1 MKKSLGT
8 WNKVYYIL
16 GGGLILYVLFRL
28 FKKKEIPQPKTLEEL
43 PINPFPFVNNPTRQE
58 VFDWFKQEESIR
70 YKAYPDGGKFSIGL
84 GHQIKVPEENYLLN
98 ATITQNQVL
107 ELFDKD
113 IRWTLEAIN
122 KNVKVPL
129 NKNQKL
135 ALMSLVYNIGEPR
148 FKTTNLLKE
157 LNKGNY
163 TGAAFLFPSTIVTSQ
178 GVFNQGISNRRKKE
192 QALFNKPVR

>member
-1 MKKSLGT
+1 MKKSLAT
-8 WNKVYYIL
+8 WNRVYYIL

-84 GHQIKVPEENYLLN
+84 GHQIKVPEENYLLT
-98 ATITQNQVL
+98 ATITQEQVL

-113 IRWTLEAIN
+113 IRWTLDAIN

-192 QALFNKPVR
+192 QALFNKQVR

>member
-1 MKKSLGT
+1 LKKSLGT

-84 GHQIKVPEENYLLN
+84 GHQIKVPEENYLLT
-98 ATITQNQVL
+98 ATITQEQVL
-107 ELFDKD
+107 QLFDKD

-148 FKTTNLLKE
+148 FKTTNLLRE

-163 TGAAFLFPSTIVTSQ
+163 NGAALLFPSTIVTSQ
-178 GVFNQGISNRRKKE
+178 GVFNQGIFNRRKKE
-192 QALFNKPVR
+192 QALFNKQVR